1 MKRTASLLV
10 STALLLGLSGC
21 ANLTVGTPIETSK
34 IQEIREGYTTKDRV
48 MTLFGQPRHNVPG
61 QDGEIWVYRHL
72 DGRGT
77 VQELTISFTGHQ
89 VSTVT
94 HHQ

>member
-1 MKRTASLLV
+1 MKRTASVLL
-10 STALLLGLSGC
+10 SIGLLLSLAGC
-21 ANLTVGTPIETSK
+21 ANLKVGAPIPVDKT
-34 IQEIREGYTTKDRV
+34 QEIREGYTTKDRV

-61 QDGEIWVYRHL
+61 EDGEIWVYRYL

-77 VQELTISFTGHQ
+77 AQELVISFTGHR